1 MAPDAELSVEDV
13 KRLETLYQQEL
24 GEVMNSQSLEPMNGQ
39 PEEFTK
45 SQSGE
50 FMKDQPPVRTS
61 ETVRITDTG
70 ATSQSTWN
78 DESHTE
84 VTVQRS
90 GQVLFEHK

>member
-1 MAPDAELSVEDV
+1 MDGQSPES
-13 KRLETLYQQEL
+13 
-24 GEVMNSQSLEPMNGQ
+24 MNSQSGELMKGL
-39 PEEFTK
+39 
-45 SQSGE
+45 SGE
-50 FMKDQPPVRTS
+50 LMKDQPPVRTS

-90 GQVLFEHK
+90 GQVLLEHK